1 MKNKSLSKNLFFSRT
16 HDFLE
21 MYLPAQAGKSLKTV
35 KAYKDALSVFR
46 KYVHEENGYSIM
58 DFRYEDCTYE
68 FILYF
73 SKYLTEKKDYAP
85 SSVNQR
91 LAAIKSYLRYAAD
104 CDICIQQI
112 YFNVMNVPFITV
124 PKLNR
129 PIIEND
135 ALKDMLEAP
144 GNNKFGI
151 RDRMMLVLLFD
162 AAIRLDELLS
172 LKLSSLN
179 LQAETPYIRVLGKG
193 NKERIVSIRKAT
205 SGHVKRYIQMFHK
218 NETDL
223 SQYFFYTVIHDKRNK
238 MSERNAERI
247 VKKYADIIRE
257 KHPNLPDN
265 VYPHM
270 FRRTRATGL
279 YRDGV
284 DIELISRILGHASTQ
299 TTRIYTIPSLEMLK
313 EAMEKGVEADDH
325 EALWKGHEDELAALC
340 GLR

>member
-1 MKNKSLSKNLFFSRT
+1 MKSKSLSKNLFFSRT

-21 MYLPAQAGKSLKTV
+21 TYLPEQAGKSLKTV

-46 KYVHEENGYSIM
+46 KYVYEEKGISIM
-58 DFRYEDCTYE
+58 DFNYEDCIYE
-68 FILYF
+68 FVLYF
-73 SKYLTEKKDYAP
+73 SKYLTEKRNYAP

-104 CDICIQQI
+104 CDIGIQQI
-112 YFNVMNVPFITV
+112 YFNVMNVPFLSV
-124 PKLNR
+124 PKLYR
-129 PIIEND
+129 PVIGND
-135 ALKDMLEAP
+135 ALKDLLEAP

-151 RDRMMLVLLFD
+151 RDRMILVLLFD
-162 AAIRLDELLS
+162 TAIRLDELLS

-193 NKERIVSIRKAT
+193 NKERIVSLRKT
-205 SGHVKRYIQMFHK
+205 TIGHVKRYLQVFHN

-223 SQYFFYTVIHDKRNK
+223 SQYLFYTVIHEKRNK

-257 KHPNLPDN
+257 HHPDLPDN

-279 YRDGV
+279 YQDGV

-299 TTRIYTIPSLEMLK
+299 TTRIYATPSLEMLK
-313 EAMEKGVEADDH
+313 EAMEKGFEADGS
-325 EALWKGHEDELAALC
+325 EALWKGHEDSLAALC